1 MPLIG
6 ASGLPFRSWLVDLQ
20 ELCEKLPVSS
30 NIVETI
36 LVRGDTN
43 LNFYQFL

>member
-1 MPLIG
+1 MIRS
-6 ASGLPFRSWLVDLQ
+6 SGLPFRSWLVELQ
-20 ELCEKLPVSS
+20 ELCEKLPVSRK
-30 NIVETI
+30 IVETI